1 MAHMLVLK
9 ITGSDGKTQD
19 HVSENADSLIVGS
32 GPAAAVKV
40 ADPKVSALHCMLK
53 VENGQLSVIDLG
65 SEGGTKVGGNAIKAA
80 TVIKGGEA
88 IEIGGTKIEAIFD
101 VEGAKADEKK
111 HEDKK
116 EAVKVE
122 AKKEEPKAEPKKEP
136 KGDKKSKKDKEPRP
150 VPVAAG
156 AVGSAA
162 RLFNE
167 ELPPEETPAPDA
179 KQLEVAMLW
188 GDTLINVKHFSD
200 SDQVLVGSEKKNDFH
215 VFSASVGEVF
225 SLASCDGKS
234 CTLSVPASAGLLLRR
249 GDSEKTREQLKSD
262 GALKASD
269 GAVQSQAL
277 TMQLHD
283 RVQVTLDTVSFIV
296 RWVRPHL
303 AARQGLGAVDFY
315 FTKVLTTSFMAG
327 LVILAAIYITD
338 KNAESLSEDLFK
350 NPQRFAKLV
359 IKPPDKEKKKKIEIK
374 KEKEVVKRDDTKYG
388 EKKDEKKKPGVDVN
402 KRENDKKKVMN
413 AGLLALLGGGDGAQ
427 SNVFAPG
434 GLGTGINQ
442 ALGSLKSDSG
452 ISDSHGIGGLGSRGT
467 GPGGGGTGLG
477 LGGLGT
483 KGGGRGSG
491 GSGFGINL
499 GDRGKGET
507 RVIPG
512 KTTVTGSCERAII
525 GKVINRHANEIRYCY
540 EVELNKEPNLAGKI
554 TASFTIDPTG
564 AVSDA
569 SVAQSTLN
577 NNNVEQCVM
586 TRIRRWKFPEPKGG
600 GVCVIN
606 YPWVFKAAGSGDEGG
621 GEE

>member
-1 MAHMLVLK
+1 
-9 ITGSDGKTQD
+9 
-19 HVSENADSLIVGS
+19 
-32 GPAAAVKV
+32 
-40 ADPKVSALHCMLK
+40 
-53 VENGQLSVIDLG
+53 
-65 SEGGTKVGGNAIKAA
+65 VGGNAIKAA
-80 TVIKGGEA
+80 MALKGGET
-88 IEIGGTKIEAIFD
+88 IEIGGTKIEALFEL
-101 VEGAKADEKK
+101 EGKAEEKP
-111 HEDKK
+111 
-116 EAVKVE
+116 AE
-122 AKKEEPKAEPKKEP
+122 AKKEEPKAEEKEQEAKAEEKKVEEKKAEPKKEE
-136 KGDKKSKKDKEPRP
+136 SKKAEEKKESKAEKKAKKQQEPRP
-150 VPVAAG
+150 LPVAAG
-156 AVGSAA
+156 SVGSAA

-188 GDTLINVKHFSD
+188 GDTLINVRHFSD
-200 SDQVLVGSEKKNDFH
+200 SSQVLVGSEKPNDFH
-215 VFSASVGEVF
+215 VFSTSVGETF
-225 SLASCDGKS
+225 SLASCDGKA

-249 GDSEKTREQLKSD
+249 SDSEKTREQLKSE

-283 RVQVTLDTVSFIV
+283 RVQITLDTVSFIV
-296 RWVRPHL
+296 RWVRPHV
-303 AARQGLGAVDFY
+303 AATSGVGAVDFY

-327 LVILAAIYITD
+327 IVILAAIYITD

-359 IKPPDKEKKKKIEIK
+359 IKPPDKEKKKKIELK
-374 KEKEVVKRDDTKYG
+374 KEKEKVTKVEDKYG

-402 KRENDKKKVMN
+402 KREQDKKKVMN
-413 AGLLALLGGGDGAQ
+413 AGLLALLGGGDGAAN
-427 SNVFAPG
+427 NVFAPG

-512 KTTVTGSCERAII
+512 KTTVTGSCERGII

-554 TASFTIDPTG
+554 GVSFTIDPTG
-564 AVSDA
+564 AVGDA
-569 SVAQSTLN
+569 SIAQTTLN
-577 NNNVEQCVM
+577 NNNVEQCVL